1 MNLFYVILGVPKIEF
16 EGVEKKNDTRFC
28 FKVTIKSIPAPCD
41 AQWSIKENN
50 ESMFRIIDNNAEE
63 YKGTS
68 NAFPHS
74 VLVVNKKNLEKYSFQ
89 IKVENFIGSKE
100 MIIPG
105 KTSFLLHSKIDIQI
119 LVDVFPVSQLIY
131 WKSKTGC

>member
-1 MNLFYVILGVPKIEF
+1 MNLFYPFIGVPKIEF
-16 EGVEKKNDTRFC
+16 EGVEKKKDGCFC
-28 FKVTIKSIPAPCD
+28 FKVTIKSIPAPFY

-74 VLVVNKKNLEKYSFQ
+74 VLVVNMKNLEKYSFQ

-100 MIIPG
+100 TIIPG
-105 KTSFLLHSKIDIQI
+105 KT
-119 LVDVFPVSQLIY
+119 
-131 WKSKTGC
+131 

>member
-1 MNLFYVILGVPKIEF
+1 MNLFYAILGVPEIEF
-16 EGVEKKNDTRFC
+16 EGAEKKKDGRVF
-28 FKVTIKSIPAPCD
+28 FKVTIKSIPAPFD

-50 ESMFRIIDNNAEE
+50 GSMFRLIDNNAEE

-89 IKVENFIGSKE
+89 LKVENFIGSNKK
-100 MIIPG
+100 IIPG
-105 KTSFLLHSKIDIQI
+105 KTIDSLLLYSK
-119 LVDVFPVSQLIY
+119 
-131 WKSKTGC
+131 